1 MRLFFCNFAAMSFLF
16 LDSIGGGEFI
26 FIILIVLMLF
36 GAESIPNIARTL
48 GRGIRQI
55 KDATQ
60 EIQRDIANSTD
71 NPIKDFRDAA
81 QEIQRD
87 ITSPAENPLKE
98 IKEIT
103 QSTTT
108 DVKKTLDQNLDI

>member
-1 MRLFFCNFAAMSFLF
+1 MSFLF

-60 EIQRDIANSTD
+60 EIQRDIAKSTD
-71 NPIKDFRDAA
+71 NPLKDIREAA
-81 QEIQRD
+81 QDIKRD
-87 ITSPAENPLKE
+87 ITSSIDNPVNEVKQVTQNATKE
-98 IKEIT
+98 V
-103 QSTTT
+103 Q
-108 DVKKTLDQNLDI
+108 KTLDQNLDV